1 MAVIQWTLADTGYR
15 RQISPRQG
23 AKPDLSG
30 CIFDAAGVKSAFA
43 LLSAKVT
50 KEGLRPDTSR
60 TTNVREGSMIMC
72 LSAQN
77 RTDKKRKRKRGVSL
91 LERTISGMMGKGSV
105 NHNTRAFS
113 AKNVDKERS
122 EYNVEF
128 CNKDIKKVYHELF
141 DEAKERYNAK
151 QKRSDRKIDNYYE
164 KIRQSKQEK
173 LFHEVIFQIGNKDDM
188 NAKSEEGK
196 LAREILIDFMKDF
209 QKRNPNL
216 YVFSAHL
223 HMDEETPHIHI
234 DFVPFIRGSKRGL
247 DTRVSL
253 KGALAE
259 QGFKGGTRG
268 ATEWNQW
275 IEAEKQE
282 LSKVME
288 RYGVQWKQLGTH
300 NKHLSVLDFEKQ
312 ERTKEV
318 VKLDKQIEKFETVL
332 SQIQQL
338 VDKRL
343 DRAEELAEMGEQLKE
358 KNDRLLSD
366 NSELEKAN
374 SEARWSNARLTEEN
388 KLLQTEINDLAG
400 EKVKLQYG
408 NRELEEQQQR
418 LQAEIEAMAGSKVKL
433 ERNVRAYDEEEQ
445 WRLPE
450 PGAFTSAK
458 SYRENSAKPLVTRL
472 KELVKSLTI
481 KCVNLMEQVKR
492 LKEKVTQQA
501 SDIEWYKG
509 KLREQAGVVEQL
521 QEKVVDL
528 ERVKRYAGADKVQS
542 MIDSVKEIERL
553 ENEQKRLQRSYNRGM
568 SR

>member
-1 MAVIQWTLADTGYR
+1 M
-15 RQISPRQG
+15 
-23 AKPDLSG
+23 
-30 CIFDAAGVKSAFA
+30 
-43 LLSAKVT
+43 
-50 KEGLRPDTSR
+50 
-60 TTNVREGSMIMC
+60 
-72 LSAQN
+72 
-77 RTDKKRKRKRGVSL
+77 
-91 LERTISGMMGKGSV
+91 ERTISGMMGKGSV

-128 CNKDIKKVYHELF
+128 CNTDIKKVYHELF

-275 IEAEKQE
+275 IEAEKLE

-318 VKLDKQIEKFETVL
+318 AKLDKQIEKSETVL
-332 SQIQQL
+332 SQVQQL
-338 VDKRL
+338 VDNRL
-343 DRAEELAEMGEQLKE
+343 DRAEELAEMGGQLQE

-400 EKVKLQYG
+400 EKVKLQSG
-408 NRELEEQQQR
+408 NKELEEQQQK

-492 LKEKVTQQA
+492 LKEQVTQQT

-509 KLREQAGVVEQL
+509 KLREQIGIVKQL
-521 QEKVVDL
+521 QEKVADL
-528 ERVKRYAGADKVQS
+528 ERVKRYAGAEKVQS
-542 MIDSVKEIERL
+542 MIDNVKEIERL
-553 ENEQKRLQRSYNRGM
+553 ENEQKRLQRNYNRGM

>member
-1 MAVIQWTLADTGYR
+1 M
-15 RQISPRQG
+15 
-23 AKPDLSG
+23 
-30 CIFDAAGVKSAFA
+30 
-43 LLSAKVT
+43 
-50 KEGLRPDTSR
+50 
-60 TTNVREGSMIMC
+60 
-72 LSAQN
+72 
-77 RTDKKRKRKRGVSL
+77 
-91 LERTISGMMGKGSV
+91 ERTISGMMGKGSV
-105 NHNTRAFS
+105 NHNTRTFS

-141 DEAKERYNAK
+141 EEAKERYNAK

-164 KIRQSKQEK
+164 RIRQSKQEK

-275 IEAEKQE
+275 IEAEKLE

-318 VKLDKQIEKFETVL
+318 AKLDKQIEKSETVL
-332 SQIQQL
+332 SQVQQL
-338 VDKRL
+338 VDNRL
-343 DRAEELAEMGEQLKE
+343 DRAEELAEMGEQLQE

-400 EKVKLQYG
+400 EKAKLQSG
-408 NRELEEQQQR
+408 NKELEEQQQK

-445 WRLPE
+445 WKLPE